1 MVFSSLFM
9 ADSFVSIYHIRIAVS
24 LLFILFESELIL
36 IFKIGTK
43 SFHSGRNKVGL
54 FVLTATSNRVV
65 SCKSDPSHHLLFAQH
80 LLVS

>member
-24 LLFILFESELIL
+24 LLFVLFDSELIL

-43 SFHSGRNKVGL
+43 SCLSGRNKVGL
-54 FVLTATSNRVV
+54 FALTATCNS
-65 SCKSDPSHHLLFAQH
+65 
-80 LLVS
+80 